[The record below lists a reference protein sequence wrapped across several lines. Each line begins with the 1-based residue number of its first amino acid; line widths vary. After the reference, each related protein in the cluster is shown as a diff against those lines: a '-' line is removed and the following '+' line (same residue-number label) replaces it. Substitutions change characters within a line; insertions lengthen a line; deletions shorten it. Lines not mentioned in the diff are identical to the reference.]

1 LTVASLYVSPEK
13 ANDYELG
20 IKSTL
25 LDQHLLVNL
34 NAFWTDVTDYQATQL
49 EQTTP
54 GVFVQTLSN
63 IGGVR
68 TRGVETEVTAKPV
81 DWLAFDL
88 NASYNNA
95 VYTSYSNAPCSVE
108 SSIAGKT
115 TCDLTGQQVVGAP
128 KWVVNPDISV
138 NHSVGGGLN
147 GYALAGYSWRSSFF
161 GTSDNSEYGLVHAYG
176 LVNLRLGVRGDLGPK
191 KWDFSLW
198 ANNALDK
205 RYLVGGLS
213 GATFRAYSL
222 FPGTPRFWGAT
233 VRVEF

>member
-1 LTVASLYVSPEK
+1 MSPEK

-20 IKSTL
+20 VKSTL

-34 NAFWTDVTDYQATQL
+34 NVFWTDVTDYQATQL
-49 EQTTP
+49 EQTMP

-68 TRGVETEVTAKPV
+68 TRGVETEITAKPA
-81 DWLAFDL
+81 DWLDFDL
-88 NASYNNA
+88 NVSYNDA
-95 VYTSYSNAPCSVE
+95 VYTSYANAPCSVE

-115 TCDLTGQQVVGAP
+115 SCDLTGQQVVGAP
-128 KWVVNPDISV
+128 KWVVNPDINV
-138 NHSVGGGLN
+138 THSLGGDVN

-176 LVNLRLGVRGDLGPK
+176 LVNLRLGVRGDLGRN
-191 KWDFSLW
+191 KWDLSLW
-198 ANNALDK
+198 ANNELDK

-213 GATFRAYSL
+213 GSTFRAYSL